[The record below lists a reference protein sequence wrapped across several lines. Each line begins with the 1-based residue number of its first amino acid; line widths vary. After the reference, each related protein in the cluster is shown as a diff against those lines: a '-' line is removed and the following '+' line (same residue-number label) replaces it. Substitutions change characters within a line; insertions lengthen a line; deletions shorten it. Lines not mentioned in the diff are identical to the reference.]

1 MKTLYEI
8 VEESVFL
15 DAELE
20 DDLSVVEEVLE
31 EVVAE
36 AVVDQTPPSP
46 PEPAAGSKRRPDQWI
61 KTRDC
66 WCNECRF
73 HSETEPGWEECPGKH
88 VVGAKR
94 ISLWATN
101 PEYIRGLTD
110 DDLRVQAKEANISAN
125 IMPISPEDQ

>member
-36 AVVDQTPPSP
+36 AVVEQTPPQPDLS
-46 PEPAAGSKRRPDQWI
+46 GSSRRRPDQWI

-73 HSETEPGWEECPGKH
+73 HSQTEPGWEECPGKH